1 LRVQLMTQRSRVQA
15 HRSTAGGTLQSS
27 SQSASMGCCGLSRGR
42 LGGGGGIT
50 RKWASTTFNSVFCA
64 ASPTVMPLSRYVREL
79 HTAAACL
86 SRFGQISAPFCKG
99 ANALWMTGT
108 IPWKSGCT
116 TPGASFLLSFMHL
129 KESFGQ
135 AKCVSLTKAG

>member
-1 LRVQLMTQRSRVQA
+1 MTQQESRVQV
-15 HRSTAGGTLQSS
+15 HRSTAGDTLQST
-27 SQSASMGCCGLSRGR
+27 LSRRKHG
-42 LGGGGGIT
+42 LLWAKQGQTGGGIT

-86 SRFGQISAPFCKG
+86 SLFGQISAPFCKG

-108 IPWKSGCT
+108 NPWKSGCT
-116 TPGASFLLSFMHL
+116 TPEASFLLSFMHL

>member
-1 LRVQLMTQRSRVQA
+1 
-15 HRSTAGGTLQSS
+15 
-27 SQSASMGCCGLSRGR
+27 
-42 LGGGGGIT
+42 
-50 RKWASTTFNSVFCA
+50 
-64 ASPTVMPLSRYVREL
+64 VREL

-86 SRFGQISAPFCKG
+86 SLFGQISAPFCKG

-108 IPWKSGCT
+108 NPWKSGCT
-116 TPGASFLLSFMHL
+116 TPEASFLLSFMHL